1 MKGSREKGSVTVE
14 FAVIVPL
21 LCLLILAV
29 VEFGFRYERAAA
41 YNNAAFI
48 AARDFSI
55 NHDAVKAQNAAY
67 DAGWPSGLS
76 VSISPSTTTCTAGS
90 NVTVTLSRT
99 DQPSRTGAFGS
110 TFTVT
115 GKGVARCDN

>member
-1 MKGSREKGSVTVE
+1 MKSSRERGAVTVE

-21 LCLLILAV
+21 LCLLILAI
-29 VEFGFRYERAAA
+29 VEFGFRYERGAT

-55 NHDAVKAQNAAY
+55 NHDQAKAETAARN
-67 DAGWPSGLS
+67 AGWPSGLT
-76 VSISPSTTTCTAGS
+76 VSINPSTCTSGN
-90 NVTVTLSRT
+90 NVTVTLTRN
-99 DQPSRTGAFGS
+99 DEPSATGAFGS
-110 TFTVT
+110 TFPVT